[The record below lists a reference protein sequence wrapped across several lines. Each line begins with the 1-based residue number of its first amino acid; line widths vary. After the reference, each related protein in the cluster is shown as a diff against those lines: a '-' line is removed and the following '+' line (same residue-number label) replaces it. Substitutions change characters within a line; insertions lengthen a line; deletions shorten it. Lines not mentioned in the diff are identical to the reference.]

1 MAKLTAAEIPLCRT
15 LDWQKREAR
24 RQERHLIAKCIC
36 RAVDGLSSLVNR
48 DAGGLVAIW
57 ENELPKTLISSFG
70 RDAENEA
77 LEEAIQ
83 VLSRIRDERKNRDS
97 RPLSNREAA

>member
-1 MAKLTAAEIPLCRT
+1 MKPPCRT

-24 RQERHLIAKCIC
+24 RQERYLIAICIC

-48 DAGGLVAIW
+48 DAGELVSIW
-57 ENELPKTLISSFG
+57 ENELPETLISSFG

-83 VLSRIRDERKNRDS
+83 VLSRIRDERKSRDS
-97 RPLSNREAA
+97 SSLFSRGAA